1 MTAFLKRVVC
11 EYKMLIEKMGS
22 KIQDIYDLLERNNL
36 LETYTAKKEAILA
49 TYETLKP
56 YFDEIYSK
64 KSIRTAV
71 KHGHTNLSNYVLYN
85 FKDKPVELYKRLRLN
100 VDLCEE
106 LGVSIYSFSMK
117 YRKNLRRTAHQER
130 SSLRMKIDEL

>member
-1 MTAFLKRVVC
+1 M
-11 EYKMLIEKMGS
+11 
-22 KIQDIYDLLERNNL
+22 
-36 LETYTAKKEAILA
+36 
-49 TYETLKP
+49 KP

-71 KHGHTNLSNYVLYN
+71 KHTNLSNYVLYN

-106 LGVSIYSFSMK
+106 LGVSIYSFPMK
-117 YRKNLRRTAHQER
+117 YRKNLRRMAHQER

>member
-1 MTAFLKRVVC
+1 M
-11 EYKMLIEKMGS
+11 
-22 KIQDIYDLLERNNL
+22 
-36 LETYTAKKEAILA
+36 ETYTAKKEAILA
-49 TYETLKP
+49 TCETLKP

-71 KHGHTNLSNYVLYN
+71 KHGHTNLSNYALYN

-106 LGVSIYSFSMK
+106 LGVSIYLIVK
-117 YRKNLRRTAHQER
+117 EWR
-130 SSLRMKIDEL
+130 